1 MELILRCQKGDPNA
15 FALLFDKYKNLIFRT
30 ALLMLN
36 DAGEAEDVLQEVFL
50 RVHRSL
56 PTYQPDKGAFT
67 TWLHKI
73 TVNHCLNQLRKRSLP
88 FLPLD
93 LVAEKKTTVKDSPVQ
108 EQIDQNEDIRRGLQK
123 LSPKLRAVLVLNFYW
138 GLTYAEIAQALDIPI
153 GTVQTRMNQALKN
166 LRRSLDENLPGETRN
181 LDVAREKE
189 ANL

>member
-1 MELILRCQKGDPNA
+1 MDLILRCQKGDPNA

-56 PTYQPDKGAFT
+56 STYQPDKGAFT

-73 TVNHCLNQLRKRSLP
+73 TVNHCLNQLRKRSFP
-88 FLPLD
+88 FLSLD
-93 LVAEKKTTVKDSPVQ
+93 LIAEKKTTVKDSPVQ

-153 GTVQTRMNQALKN
+153 GTVQSRMNQALKN